1 MTLSESEKPKV
12 LVLEDDL
19 MFSVRI
25 EKTLMHLGYAPSIF
39 THSAEAIAFAEQNT
53 LALAL
58 VNFSSEQ
65 QAPGEVVKRIKAQA
79 DPPPVLGYCSHVSM
93 PQIRPNAMA
102 AGCNLLVA
110 NSALTVRLPQ
120 LVAKVLASPPN
131 AQDEEELTIEL

>member
-1 MTLSESEKPKV
+1 MSETESQKPKV

-53 LALAL
+53 LHLAL

-65 QAPGEVVKRIKAQA
+65 QAPGEVVKRIKARPN
-79 DPPPVLGYCSHVSM
+79 PPPVLGYCSHVSM

-110 NSALTVRLPQ
+110 NSALTMRLPQ
-120 LVAKVLASPPN
+120 LVTKVLAGPQSG
-131 AQDEEELTIEL
+131 QDEEETEA

>member
-1 MTLSESEKPKV
+1 MSETEAEKPKV

-25 EKTLMHLGYAPSIF
+25 EKTLTHLGYAPSIF
-39 THSAEAIAFAEQNT
+39 THSADAIAFAEQNT
-53 LALAL
+53 LCLAL
-58 VNFSSEQ
+58 INFSSEQ
-65 QAPGEVVKRIKAQA
+65 QAPGEVVKQIKARP

-110 NSALTVRLPQ
+110 NSALTMRLPQ
-120 LVAKVLASPPN
+120 IVAKVLAGPHSG
-131 AQDEEELTIEL
+131 QDEEEVEV

>member
-1 MTLSESEKPKV
+1 MSSPETAKPKV

-25 EKTLMHLGYAPSIF
+25 EKTLTHLGYAPFIF

-53 LALAL
+53 LRLAL

-65 QAPGEVVKRIKAQA
+65 QSPGEVVKRIKAHA

-110 NSALTVRLPQ
+110 NSALTMRLPQ
-120 LVAKVLASPPN
+120 LVAKVLAIPAD
-131 AQDEEELTIEL
+131 AQEEE

>member
-1 MTLSESEKPKV
+1 MSENVEEKPKV

-25 EKTLMHLGYAPSIF
+25 EKTLTHLGYAPSIF
-39 THSAEAIAFAEQNT
+39 THAAEAIAFAEQNT
-53 LALAL
+53 LLLAL

-65 QAPGEVVKRIKAQA
+65 QAPGEVVKRIKARP

-102 AGCNLLVA
+102 AGCSLLVA
-110 NSALTVRLPQ
+110 NSALTMRLPQ
-120 LVAKVLASPPN
+120 LVAKVLAGATGS
-131 AQDEEELTIEL
+131 DEETEG

>member
-1 MTLSESEKPKV
+1 MSIVEAGKPKV

-25 EKTLMHLGYAPSIF
+25 EKTLTHLGYAPSIF

-53 LALAL
+53 LVLAL

-65 QAPGEVVKRIKAQA
+65 QSPGEVVKRIKAQP

-110 NSALTVRLPQ
+110 NSALTMRLPQ
-120 LVAKVLASPPN
+120 LVAKVLAAPTEI
-131 AQDEEELTIEL
+131 QKEETPEE

>member
-1 MTLSESEKPKV
+1 MSETVEEKPKV

-25 EKTLMHLGYAPSIF
+25 EKTLTHLGYAPSIF
-39 THSAEAIAFAEQNT
+39 TQSAEAIAFAEQNT
-53 LALAL
+53 LCLAL

-65 QAPGEVVKRIKAQA
+65 QAPGDVVKRIKARP

-93 PQIRPNAMA
+93 SQIRPNAMA

-110 NSALTVRLPQ
+110 NSALTMRLPQ
-120 LVAKVLASPPN
+120 LVAKVLSGPTGR
-131 AQDEEELTIEL
+131 QEEEEPEE

>member
-1 MTLSESEKPKV
+1 MSEIEAERPKV

-25 EKTLMHLGYAPSIF
+25 EKTLRHLGYDPSIF
-39 THSAEAIAFAEQNT
+39 THSADAVAFAEQNT
-53 LALAL
+53 LHLAL

-65 QAPGEVVKRIKAQA
+65 QAPGEVVKRIKARP

-110 NSALTVRLPQ
+110 NSALTMRLPQ
-120 LVAKVLASPPN
+120 LVAKILAGP
-131 AQDEEELTIEL
+131 QIGQEEPEE

>member
-1 MTLSESEKPKV
+1 MSETESEKPKV

-19 MFSVRI
+19 LFSVRI
-25 EKTLMHLGYAPSIF
+25 EKTLTHLGYAPAIF
-39 THSAEAIAFAEQNT
+39 THSADAIAFAEQNT
-53 LALAL
+53 LRLAL

-65 QAPGEVVKRIKAQA
+65 QSPGEVVKRIKAQP

-110 NSALTVRLPQ
+110 NSALTMRLPQ
-120 LVAKVLASPPN
+120 LVAKVLAGPK
-131 AQDEEELTIEL
+131 DGEEETDD

>member
-25 EKTLMHLGYAPSIF
+25 EKTLTHLGYAPSIF

-53 LALAL
+53 LSLAL

-65 QAPGEVVKRIKAQA
+65 QSPGEVVKRIKAHTN
-79 DPPPVLGYCSHVSM
+79 PPPVLGYCSHVSM

-102 AGCNLLVA
+102 AGCNLLIA
-110 NSALTVRLPQ
+110 NSALTMRLPQ
-120 LVAKVLASPPN
+120 LVAKVLAGSQGDP
-131 AQDEEELTIEL
+131 EEEEQGA

>member
-1 MTLSESEKPKV
+1 MFETEVEKPKV

-25 EKTLMHLGYAPSIF
+25 EKTLTHLGYAPSIF

-53 LALAL
+53 LHLAL
-58 VNFSSEQ
+58 INFSSEQ
-65 QAPGEVVKRIKAQA
+65 QSPGEVVKRIKAQP

-110 NSALTVRLPQ
+110 NSALTMRLPQ
-120 LVAKVLASPPN
+120 LVAKVLAGS
-131 AQDEEELTIEL
+131 QGDLDEEEPEA

>member
-1 MTLSESEKPKV
+1 MIPSESEKPKV

-25 EKTLMHLGYAPSIF
+25 EKTLAHLGYAPSIF

-53 LALAL
+53 LRFAL

-65 QAPGEVVKRIKAQA
+65 QSPGEVVKRIKAQPN
-79 DPPPVLGYCSHVSM
+79 PPPVLGYCSHVSM

-110 NSALTVRLPQ
+110 NSALTMRLPQ
-120 LVAKVLASPPN
+120 LVAKVLAGTQS
-131 AQDEEELTIEL
+131 EEEEPDE